1 MMTAISR
8 FEPKRLKI
16 ARQFHGYTQVELG
29 DRVGVSRQFINQLET
44 TEDRLPNEE
53 MQAAL
58 AAALNVEP
66 SFFSTPVVAELDT
79 DDCNF
84 RSILSRRARDVEQV
98 LAHGVL
104 LADLVSLVEV
114 ELDKAE
120 MDFPAVDFPH
130 IRVTDEESIER
141 AAERVRLHWDLTADQ
156 PIDNTIRVA
165 EHAGAVVVKFPG
177 VAHEIDALSVCG
189 DRPLIVRASEKEQQS
204 RLRFDI
210 AHEIGHLVMHQKKS
224 RPDNHDLAEVHANRF
239 ASAFLLPRKPFMRA
253 WPRGRRLDW
262 HAIFQM
268 KREWKV
274 SAAAILHR
282 ASDLALIDAAQ
293 YRSGYVY
300 LSKQGYRKS
309 EPCEPVEEE
318 TPEVLRDALIQLQKI
333 SGVLPKDVARQLG
346 VQPVILGK
354 LLHLKMPDLREA
366 DASTVINLNARLDWS
381 KAKWYV

>member
-1 MMTAISR
+1 MMTESSP

-29 DRVGVSRQFINQLET
+29 DRVSVSRQYINQLEAGPGT
-44 TEDRLPNEE
+44 PTEDMR
-53 MQAAL
+53 AAL

-66 SFFSTPVVAELDT
+66 SFFTKRVKSELDT

-98 LAHGVL
+98 LAHGAL
-104 LADLVSLVEV
+104 LADLVTFVEA
-114 ELDKAE
+114 ELDKADME
-120 MDFPAVDFPH
+120 FPAVDFPH
-130 IRVTDEESIER
+130 IKVTDDESIER
-141 AAERVRLHWDLTADQ
+141 AAERARLHWNLTSDQ

-177 VAHEIDALSVCG
+177 VAHEIDALSVSG

-210 AHEIGHLVMHQKKS
+210 AHEIGHLVMHQKQS
-224 RPDNHDLAEVHANRF
+224 RPDDHDTAEAQANRF
-239 ASAFLLPRKPFMRA
+239 ASAFLLPRKPFMKA

-262 HAIFQM
+262 HGIFQI
-268 KREWKV
+268 KREWKA

-282 ASDLALIDAAQ
+282 ASDLGLIDAAQ
-293 YRSGYVY
+293 HRSGYIY
-300 LSKQGYRKS
+300 LSKQGFRRT
-309 EPCEPVEEE
+309 EPCEPAGEE
-318 TPEVLRDALIQLQKI
+318 TPEVLRDALIQLQKV
-333 SGVLPKDVARQLG
+333 SGLLPKDVARVLG

-354 LLHLKMPDLREA
+354 LLHLAMPDLREA
-366 DASTVINLNARLDWS
+366 DAATVINLNARLDWS
-381 KAKWYV
+381 KAKWYA

>member
-1 MMTAISR
+1 MMTESSP

-29 DRVGVSRQFINQLET
+29 DRVGVSRQYINQLEAGGT
-44 TEDRLPNEE
+44 PTEDML
-53 MQAAL
+53 AAL

-66 SFFSTPVVAELDT
+66 GFFRRPIEAELDT

-84 RSILSRRARDVEQV
+84 RSIMSRRARDVEQV
-98 LAHGVL
+98 LAHGSL
-104 LADLVSLVEV
+104 LADLVAFVEA

-130 IRVTDEESIER
+130 IKVTDEESIER
-141 AAERVRLHWDLTADQ
+141 AAERVRMHWNLTADQ

-177 VAHEIDALSVCG
+177 VAHEIDALSVSG
-189 DRPLIVRASEKEQQS
+189 NRPLIVRASEKEQQS

-224 RPDNHDLAEVHANRF
+224 RPNDHDTAESQANRF

-262 HAIFQM
+262 HGIFQL

-282 ASDLALIDAAQ
+282 ASDLGLIDAAQ
-293 YRSGYVY
+293 HRSGYIY
-300 LSKQGYRKS
+300 LSKQGFRRV
-309 EPCEPVEEE
+309 EPCEPTTEE
-318 TPEVLRDALIQLQKI
+318 TPEVLRDALIQLQKV
-333 SGVLPKDVARQLG
+333 SGLLPKDVARSLE

-354 LLHLKMPDLREA
+354 LLHIAMPDLREA
-366 DASTVINLNARLDWS
+366 DAPTVINLNARFFDWS
-381 KAKWYV
+381 KAKWYA

>member
-1 MMTAISR
+1 
-8 FEPKRLKI
+8 
-16 ARQFHGYTQVELG
+16 
-29 DRVGVSRQFINQLET
+29 
-44 TEDRLPNEE
+44 
-53 MQAAL
+53 
-58 AAALNVEP
+58 
-66 SFFSTPVVAELDT
+66 
-79 DDCNF
+79 
-84 RSILSRRARDVEQV
+84 VEQV
-98 LAHGVL
+98 LAHGAL
-104 LADLVSLVEV
+104 LADLVAFVEA

-130 IRVTDEESIER
+130 IKATDEESVER

-177 VAHEIDALSVCG
+177 VAHEIDALSVSG
-189 DRPLIVRASEKEQQS
+189 DRPLIVRASEKEQHT

-210 AHEIGHLVMHQKKS
+210 AHEIGHLVMHQKRS
-224 RPDNHDLAEVHANRF
+224 RPDSHEVAEAQANRF
-239 ASAFLLPRKPFMRA
+239 ASAFLLPRKPFIRA
-253 WPRGRRLDW
+253 WPRGRRLNW
-262 HAIFQM
+262 QAIFQL

-300 LSKQGYRKS
+300 LSKQGFRKS
-309 EPCEPVEEE
+309 EPGEPPGEE
-318 TPEVLRDALIQLQKI
+318 TPEVLRDALIQLQKV
-333 SGVLPKDVARQLG
+333 SGLLPKDVARQLG

-354 LLHLKMPDLREA
+354 LLHLAMPDLREA

>member
-1 MMTAISR
+1 MTASSR
-8 FEPKRLKI
+8 FESKRLKI

-53 MQAAL
+53 MRAAL

-98 LAHGVL
+98 LAHVAL

-114 ELDKAE
+114 ELDKAA

-141 AAERVRLHWDLTADQ
+141 AAERVRLHWKLTADQ

-189 DRPLIVRASEKEQQS
+189 NRPLIVRASEKEQQS

-210 AHEIGHLVMHQKKS
+210 AHEIGHLIMHQKKS
-224 RPDNHDLAEVHANRF
+224 RPDNHDLAEAQANRF

-262 HAIFQM
+262 HSIFQM

-274 SAAAILHR
+274 SAAAIIHR

-293 YRSGYVY
+293 HRSGYVY

-318 TPEVLRDALIQLQKI
+318 TPEVLRDALIQLQKVN
-333 SGVLPKDVARQLG
+333 GVLPKDVARQLG

-381 KAKWYV
+381 RAKWYV